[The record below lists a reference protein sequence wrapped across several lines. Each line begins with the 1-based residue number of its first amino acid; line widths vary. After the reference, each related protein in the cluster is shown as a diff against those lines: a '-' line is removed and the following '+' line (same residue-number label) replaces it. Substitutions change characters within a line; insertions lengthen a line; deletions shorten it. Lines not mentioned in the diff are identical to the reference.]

1 MRHHG
6 APHGPLK
13 EELDIP
19 AQITTNSSPADIEKN
34 ADEYAELLRKSGLP
48 VNRGKIVED
57 MRKRAAGMQTPPQS
71 VSDWEAMWAA
81 RQAANT
87 TPPAPDPAVTPAPPE
102 PKGKKERGVVREID
116 PNYFYV
122 TPENAAHSKTWVD
135 INDAGTRM
143 HMLLIGPAGCGKT
156 SLFKE
161 IARKYNKPV
170 YQVDAA
176 AVTSIDRWLGHKDVR
191 ITERGPETTF
201 VLSEFLRWVSA
212 DGFEPGYVVID
223 EITRTPPI
231 IGNLL
236 MSILDGSESVWV
248 PELGVRI
255 NVHPETRFG
264 ATANI
269 GVGFTG
275 TYSLDQALQDR
286 FGMTLEVTWPV
297 PAEEAKI
304 LVKRTG
310 IDDAKAK
317 ILIDV
322 ASQVRQKADEG
333 AVAKPVSTRSLLN
346 AAHLVAKA
354 NRSIIDAAEATFV
367 KQYSPE
373 GRGNSERTIIQLILQ
388 GVAGSR

>member
-1 MRHHG
+1 
-6 APHGPLK
+6 
-13 EELDIP
+13 
-19 AQITTNSSPADIEKN
+19 
-34 ADEYAELLRKSGLP
+34 
-48 VNRGKIVED
+48 
-57 MRKRAAGMQTPPQS
+57 MRKRAAGVQTPPMS
-71 VSDWEAMWAA
+71 VADWEKMWAA
-81 RQAANT
+81 KQATN
-87 TPPAPDPAVTPAPPE
+87 TPPPPDPAKPE
-102 PKGKKERGVVREID
+102 PPKKETKKERGVVREID

-122 TPENAAHSKTWVD
+122 TPENAAHSKTWVE
-135 INDAGTRM
+135 INDAGVRM

-156 SLFKE
+156 TLFKE
-161 IARKYNKPV
+161 IARKYGKPV

-191 ITERGPETTF
+191 ITERGPETTYI
-201 VLSEFLRWVSA
+201 LSEFLRWISA
-212 DGFEPGYVVID
+212 DGFDPGYVVID
-223 EITRTPPI
+223 EITRTPPQV
-231 IGNLL
+231 GNIL

-310 IDDAKAK
+310 IEDAKAK
-317 ILIDV
+317 ILVDV

-333 AVAKPVSTRSLLN
+333 TVAKPVSTRSLLN
-346 AAHLVAKA
+346 AAQLVARA
-354 NRSIIDAAEATFV
+354 DRSIIDAAEATFV

-373 GRGNSERTIIQLILQ
+373 GKGNSERTIIQLILQ
-388 GVAGSR
+388 GVAGTR

>member
-1 MRHHG
+1 
-6 APHGPLK
+6 L
-13 EELDIP
+13 P
-19 AQITTNSSPADIEKN
+19 AQITANSSPKDIEAN

-48 VNRGKIVED
+48 VNRTKIVED

-71 VSDWEAMWAA
+71 VTDWEAAWAA
-81 RQAANT
+81 KQAANT
-87 TPPAPDPAVTPAPPE
+87 PAPDPAKPE
-102 PKGKKERGVVREID
+102 PKKKEPPKKERGVVREID

-122 TPENAAHSKTWVD
+122 TPENAAHANTWVEL
-135 INDAGTRM
+135 NNLGVRM

-156 SLFKE
+156 SLFRE
-161 IARKYNKPV
+161 IARKFGKPV

-191 ITERGPETTF
+191 ITERGPETTY
-201 VLSEFLRWVSA
+201 VLSEFLRWISA

-223 EITRTPPI
+223 EITRTPPQV
-231 IGNLL
+231 GNIL

-297 PAEEAKI
+297 PAEEQKI

-310 IDDAKAK
+310 IDDDKAK
-317 ILIDV
+317 VLVSV

-333 AVAKPVSTRSLLN
+333 TVAKPVSTRSLLN
-346 AAHLVAKA
+346 AAHLIAKT

-373 GRGNSERTIIQLILQ
+373 GRGNSERTIVQLILQ
-388 GVAGSR
+388 GVAGAR

>member
-1 MRHHG
+1 M
-6 APHGPLK
+6 
-13 EELDIP
+13 P
-19 AQITTNSSPADIEKN
+19 AQITVSSSPADIEKN

-48 VNRGKIVED
+48 VNRVKIVED
-57 MRKRAAGMQTPPQS
+57 MRKRAAGMQTPPMN
-71 VSDWEAMWAA
+71 VTDWEAMWAA
-81 RQAANT
+81 KAAANT
-87 TPPAPDPAVTPAPPE
+87 TPPEPDKKPDKKAPP
-102 PKGKKERGVVREID
+102 PKKERGVVREID

-122 TPENAAHSKTWVD
+122 TPENAAHASTWVD
-135 INDAGTRM
+135 LNNTGVRM

-156 SLFKE
+156 TLFKE
-161 IARKYNKPV
+161 IARKFGKPV

-191 ITERGPETTF
+191 ITERGPETTY
-201 VLSEFLRWVSA
+201 VLSEFLRWISA

-223 EITRTPPI
+223 EITRTPPQV
-231 IGNLL
+231 GNIL

-297 PAEEAKI
+297 PSEEAKI

-310 IDDAKAK
+310 IEDDKAK
-317 ILIDV
+317 ILVDV
-322 ASQVRQKADEG
+322 ASQVRMKADEG
-333 AVAKPVSTRSLLN
+333 SVAKPLSTRSLLN
-346 AAHLVAKA
+346 ASWLVSKA

-373 GRGNSERTIIQLILQ
+373 GKGSSERTIVQLILQ
-388 GVAGSR
+388 GVAGTK